1 MVLRT
6 LLCLLLLTGCSGLS
20 PPEPEGPL
28 TGERLVEA
36 LRDGG
41 FVLYL
46 RHAATE
52 QGAPDGTLADPCS
65 AQRGL
70 TEAGRRD
77 AREIGQA
84 LDRLRIPIGRVLT
97 SPFCRTADT
106 AELAF
111 GEVER
116 DDALLPE
123 ADARELVATEPDD
136 ETNTVLVGHI
146 SNIRTSTGAE
156 PEEGGT
162 VVFRPDGAGGFRVVA
177 EVPPQGWQR
186 LASRYS

>member
-1 MVLRT
+1 MVLRV
-6 LLCLLLLTGCSGLS
+6 LLCLVLLTGCSGLS

-36 LRDGG
+36 LREGG

-46 RHAATE
+46 RHTATE
-52 QGAPDGTLADPCS
+52 QDAPDGTLADPCS

-70 TEAGRRD
+70 TEAGRQD
-77 AREIGQA
+77 AREVGDA
-84 LDRLRIPIGRVLT
+84 LKRLRIPVGRVLT

-111 GEVER
+111 GDVER
-116 DDALLPE
+116 DDALLP
-123 ADARELVATEPDD
+123 DANAEPLVATEPQDG
-136 ETNTVLVGHI
+136 TNTVLVGHI
-146 SNIRTSTGAE
+146 SNIRASTGAE

-162 VVFRPDGAGGFRVVA
+162 VVFRPDGDGGFRLVA
-177 EVPPQGWQR
+177 QVPPQGWQR